1 MIEHTHG
8 SYMFS
13 FDLLFYSTVGNPY
26 SMETKNAVS
35 DPPFAICDLCK
46 LLELCWPLFPV
57 K

>member
-13 FDLLFYSTVGNPY
+13 FDLLFYSIVGNPY

-35 DPPFAICDLCK
+35 DPPFATFVICASYF
-46 LLELCWPLFPV
+46 ELC
-57 K
+57 